1 MAKPKVSYQCRECG
15 SQSASQLGRCPACQ
29 SWGSFEEVLAVE
41 AAKPE
46 AYWISGGIESAGS
59 PRKSRGSGHVTPP
72 QLTSLATLL
81 SEDGKASPLER
92 FSTGFTEVDRL
103 LGVGLVPGAYCLIGG
118 EPGIGKST
126 LMLQLA
132 GTLATEEQPAYYF
145 SGEESDRQ
153 IALRAQRLQIPT
165 NRVEVMACNTLEPML
180 KALESETRQPR
191 VIFVD
196 SAQAIYSQGLD
207 SAPGSQAQLK
217 AVAHRWMDVA
227 KRLQIPVFLVSH
239 VTKEGTLYGPKLME
253 HLVDVVLSFEGDA
266 YRDLRLLRCFKNR
279 YGPTPELAV
288 FEMRE
293 QGLQEI
299 SNPSTFFLGAQA
311 LNQPEAGCVPFMSCV
326 GERVFTVE
334 VQALVAPTS
343 WPTPRRQVNG
353 LEHSR
358 IHQVVAVLEQHG
370 GMDFSRQDVYLNVTG
385 GLSVEEPAADLAMA
399 LALAGSLS
407 GKPLVP
413 HTVVAGELGL
423 TGEIRPVQRLETR
436 LREGL
441 SLGARRFMVPK
452 QLKASVAEVLQ
463 QEASG
468 AVRYL
473 EVQHL
478 NDALAQAFVP

>member
-1 MAKPKVSYQCRECG
+1 
-15 SQSASQLGRCPACQ
+15 
-29 SWGSFEEVLAVE
+29 
-41 AAKPE
+41 
-46 AYWISGGIESAGS
+46 
-59 PRKSRGSGHVTPP
+59 
-72 QLTSLATLL
+72 
-81 SEDGKASPLER
+81 
-92 FSTGFTEVDRL
+92 
-103 LGVGLVPGAYCLIGG
+103 
-118 EPGIGKST
+118 
-126 LMLQLA
+126 
-132 GTLATEEQPAYYF
+132 
-145 SGEESDRQ
+145 
-153 IALRAQRLQIPT
+153 
-165 NRVEVMACNTLEPML
+165 
-180 KALESETRQPR
+180 
-191 VIFVD
+191 
-196 SAQAIYSQGLD
+196 
-207 SAPGSQAQLK
+207 
-217 AVAHRWMDVA
+217 
-227 KRLQIPVFLVSH
+227 
-239 VTKEGTLYGPKLME
+239 
-253 HLVDVVLSFEGDA
+253 
-266 YRDLRLLRCFKNR
+266 
-279 YGPTPELAV
+279 
-288 FEMRE
+288 
-293 QGLQEI
+293 
-299 SNPSTFFLGAQA
+299 
-311 LNQPEAGCVPFMSCV
+311 V